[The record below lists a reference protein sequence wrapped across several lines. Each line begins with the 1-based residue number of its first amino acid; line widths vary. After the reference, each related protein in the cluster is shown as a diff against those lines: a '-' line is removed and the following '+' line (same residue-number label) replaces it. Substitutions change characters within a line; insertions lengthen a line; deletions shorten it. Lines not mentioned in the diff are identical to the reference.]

1 MEIRNL
7 TYTFPRSKDPFFRD
21 LNFTIA
27 DNEINFLVGRNGVG
41 KTTLIDV
48 ILGLRQAKLKID
60 KTFSYVY
67 INQTLPMLGS
77 ITVGEIA
84 NLVLG
89 IEYGKYEIELGYLK
103 DKIEEYSFS
112 FLQKRWNKHYQEL
125 SGGERKLV
133 QLVLFLQIKRDLV
146 VLDEP
151 TVSNGCKMLEN

>member
-1 MEIRNL
+1 
-7 TYTFPRSKDPFFRD
+7 
-21 LNFTIA
+21 
-27 DNEINFLVGRNGVG
+27 
-41 KTTLIDV
+41 
-48 ILGLRQAKLKID
+48 
-60 KTFSYVY
+60 
-67 INQTLPMLGS
+67 MLGS

-151 TVSNGCKMLEN
+151 TAFLDRENVNNVFHVINANKDRTYLIITHDVRDLLLVNDYHLLSMDNHKIDHEFNKKTFENVNRDNSFLHYFAEV